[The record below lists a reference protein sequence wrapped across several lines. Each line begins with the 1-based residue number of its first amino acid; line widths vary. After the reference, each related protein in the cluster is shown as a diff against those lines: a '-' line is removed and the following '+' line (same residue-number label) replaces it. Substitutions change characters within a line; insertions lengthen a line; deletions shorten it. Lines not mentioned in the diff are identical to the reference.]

1 MTVREVGGSEEMK
14 ERVGGLGSLRR
25 GQHRW
30 CYLIYVNYLKGVL
43 LRPKVAEKVHKVMK
57 GVKVCCR

>member
-1 MTVREVGGSEEMK
+1 MREVGGSEEMK

-43 LRPKVAEKVHKVMK
+43 LRPFFPLNNAVPSL
-57 GVKVCCR
+57 

>member
-43 LRPKVAEKVHKVMK
+43 LRPFFPLNNAVPSL
-57 GVKVCCR
+57 